1 MLLIFSVCVLL
12 SIFPSLQWRMAEILS
27 ITIQPLHLK
36 VREPTVKI
44 WYLFQTLA
52 LHLMM
57 FMLNFLASNMKEY
70 SL

>member
-1 MLLIFSVCVLL
+1 M
-12 SIFPSLQWRMAEILS
+12 
-27 ITIQPLHLK
+27 QPLHLE

-44 WYLFQTLA
+44 WYLFQTLV

-70 SL
+70 IL